1 MEYNLFYKVSTLGIL
16 ICRHC
21 KYGVRPIKVEQHLK
35 KKHGI
40 KHGIATQVAQAISQW
55 EDITWDSAISLPHTL
70 DEPLPIIPCQ
80 SNGLLC

>member
-21 KYGVRPIKVEQHLK
+21 KYGVQPIKVEQHLK

-40 KHGIATQVAQAISQW
+40 KHGIATQVAQAIS
-55 EDITWDSAISLPHTL
+55 
-70 DEPLPIIPCQ
+70 
-80 SNGLLC
+80 